1 MHLQSKGY
9 EFRQK
14 SKTQF
19 LKEKEK
25 TTKTLLQYKSNK
37 KKANDL

>member
-1 MHLQSKGY
+1 MHVHQSKGY

-25 TTKTLLQYKSNK
+25 TTKTL
-37 KKANDL
+37 